1 MEEISHIDA
10 VDSLRVLAS
19 EERLHLLRLLMRG
32 PATLTQLGAEVGH
45 HPAWVRHHVLSLEHA
60 GLVEL
65 AETRRHKN
73 VVEKFYCATA
83 RAYAVNFMVLPEA
96 GQTGLLVL
104 VGSDDPALGMLAQR
118 LQDDPSA
125 PDVLTIAM
133 GSLEGLIALRQGVGH
148 VAGCHLLDP
157 QTGDFNRSYAR
168 ALFPGRELAMVTLAH
183 RLQGLILPPGNP
195 RGYDT
200 FGEAVRAGARMVNR
214 NRGAGT
220 RVWIDR
226 LLAAAGIDPVT
237 VPGYEQEVTTHEQAA
252 RAVASGTAD
261 IAVGIYAAARAQ
273 GLDFV
278 PLMEERYDLVM
289 PRPVFEDELVAPL
302 LRLLND
308 DQFKRDVDRL
318 GGYVTAATGSASM
331 LEA

>member
-10 VDSLRVLAS
+10 VGSLRVLAS

-96 GQTGLLVL
+96 GRNGLLVL

-118 LQDDPSA
+118 LRDDPSA

-133 GSLEGLIALRQGVGH
+133 GSLEGLIAMRQGVGH

-157 QTGDFNRSYAR
+157 RDR
-168 ALFPGRELAMVTLAH
+168 
-183 RLQGLILPPGNP
+183 RLQPLL
-195 RGYDT
+195 
-200 FGEAVRAGARMVNR
+200 RAGAVP
-214 NRGAGT
+214 GT
-220 RVWIDR
+220 RARDGDAR
-226 LLAAAGIDPVT
+226 ASAAGPHPAAGQPSRLRLVRRGGHA
-237 VPGYEQEVTTHEQAA
+237 PA
-252 RAVASGTAD
+252 RAS
-261 IAVGIYAAARAQ
+261 
-273 GLDFV
+273 
-278 PLMEERYDLVM
+278 
-289 PRPVFEDELVAPL
+289 
-302 LRLLND
+302 
-308 DQFKRDVDRL
+308 
-318 GGYVTAATGSASM
+318 
-331 LEA
+331 